1 MDFKIVAEY
10 FDRIENVSSRLE
22 MTDILAEL
30 IAKVPKDEIKK
41 IVYLMQGQI
50 APAFEGQEIGFGEK
64 LISSAIVKA
73 TGFSRKDVDER
84 FSKTGDLG
92 TTAEQLIEGKQQGS
106 LFVTELTVEKVFANL
121 QRMSTRGGEG
131 SQELKKK
138 LLAECITP
146 DLLRLESNFHLKL
159 I

>member
-92 TTAEQLIEGKQQGS
+92 TTAEQ
-106 LFVTELTVEKVFANL
+106 
-121 QRMSTRGGEG
+121 
-131 SQELKKK
+131 
-138 LLAECITP
+138 
-146 DLLRLESNFHLKL
+146 
-159 I
+159 